1 MNMAKASEADL
12 RMAMDLSTAL
22 ESLGRHRTMPA
33 ENPDNLSEE
42 AVSFDRD
49 DAEDCKKAL
58 NKVLDIASGGSLFR
72 VIFGM
77 VVLLD
82 PRNKVLDPNS
92 DILAVH
98 PDLVK
103 KPISTGP
110 AQDTAEIA
118 VRGTMVQRPTGLET
132 PR

>member
-22 ESLGRHRTMPA
+22 ESLGRHRTMPS
-33 ENPDNLSEE
+33 ENPDDLSEE

-58 NKVLDIASGGSLFR
+58 NKVLDIASRGSLFR

-98 PDLVK
+98 PDLLK
-103 KPISTGP
+103 GP
-110 AQDTAEIA
+110 GSACVGKDPAEIA
-118 VRGTMVQRPTGLET
+118 VRGAMSQAETQR
-132 PR
+132 